1 MSNGRRKK
9 TENRVNQ
16 VNVKV
21 AKTAG
26 AASSTEEHAEKLE
39 EEASALQSTLN
50 FLSKRID
57 QLAAN
62 MEKAQVAEYVNLMQ
76 RPWKL
81 ILKNLLAGLS
91 RGVGYAIGLSVFAAT
106 IVYIL
111 QWVGALNLPI
121 VGDYIADIVRVV
133 QKQLEIKS

>member
-1 MSNGRRKK
+1 MSNGRRKRPD
-9 TENRVNQ
+9 NRVSQ
-16 VNVKV
+16 VNVKI
-21 AKTAG
+21 AKSANMAT
-26 AASSTEEHAEKLE
+26 SKKEHAEKLAAE
-39 EEASALQSTLN
+39 TNAIQSTLD

-81 ILKNLLAGLS
+81 IFKNLLAGLF

-133 QKQLEIKS
+133 QTQLEIKT